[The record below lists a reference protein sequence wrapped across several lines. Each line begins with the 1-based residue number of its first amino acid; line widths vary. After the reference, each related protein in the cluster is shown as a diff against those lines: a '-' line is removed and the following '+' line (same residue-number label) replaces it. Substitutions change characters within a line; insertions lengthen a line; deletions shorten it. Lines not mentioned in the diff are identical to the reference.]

1 MSSPR
6 GTQLAVLLAAG
17 AGQRFTGPTH
27 KLLAPFRGA
36 PLVSHAIRALQE
48 AQIGAEASVTGAVD
62 LGPLTDGLTVISN
75 PAWETGQRS
84 SVAAAISYAS
94 AHNFDSIV
102 IGLGDQPFIT
112 ADAWRTVA
120 HTDGPIVVATYE
132 GIRGNPVK
140 LSRSVWDDFLALTKE
155 PDAGARTLMHMRPE
169 LVREVACKG
178 VSADIDTPEDL
189 SQWT

>member
-48 AQIGAEASVTGAVD
+48 AQIGAEAIVTGAVD

-84 SVAAAISYAS
+84 SVTAAISYAS

>member
-48 AQIGAEASVTGAVD
+48 AQIGAEAIVTGAVD

-75 PAWETGQRS
+75 PAWESGQRS
-84 SVAAAISYAS
+84 SVTAAISYAS

>member
-48 AQIGAEASVTGAVD
+48 AQIGAGAIVTGAVD

-75 PAWETGQRS
+75 PAWESGQRS
-84 SVAAAISYAS
+84 SVTAAISYAS

-132 GIRGNPVK
+132 GKRGNPVK

>member
-48 AQIGAEASVTGAVD
+48 AQIGAEAIVTGAVD

-75 PAWETGQRS
+75 PAWESGQRS
-84 SVAAAISYAS
+84 SVTAAISYAS

-132 GIRGNPVK
+132 GKRGNPVK
-140 LSRSVWDDFLALTKE
+140 LSRSVWDDFLAFTKE

>member
-1 MSSPR
+1 MSSTR
-6 GTQLAVLLAAG
+6 GTHLAVLLAAG
-17 AGQRFTGPTH
+17 AGQRFTGPVH

-48 AQIGAEASVTGAVD
+48 AHIGEEAIVTGAVD
-62 LGPLTDGLTVISN
+62 LGILTMGLVVIPN
-75 PAWETGQRS
+75 PSWATGQRS
-84 SVAAAISYAS
+84 SVEAAITYARDL
-94 AHNFDSIV
+94 NYDSIV

-112 ADAWRTVA
+112 SDAWRTVA
-120 HTDGPIVVATYE
+120 RTDGPIVVATYD
-132 GIRGNPVK
+132 GVRGNPVK
-140 LSRSVWDDFLALTKE
+140 LSKSVWDDFLALTTE
-155 PDAGARTLMHMRPE
+155 PDAGARTLMRMRPE